1 MARSRNKKNVSMR
14 KPKSPRSMDHHYQAG
29 DVYSFRTSPL
39 SEFGPQDTG
48 RYAALKV
55 LGVKDGG
62 VYYVI
67 LDGVFDHHPT
77 PSEVSRLPWL
87 NNTRPGR
94 PGPACR
100 CSDLEWQNDLC
111 EFRYVGSVTLSE
123 ADVELMGRCR
133 AHGLWS
139 GADAEREWRWRN
151 DRAAYEQEVEAYRQ
165 ARDARF
171 AAERER
177 YEKRLKTLTWEVL
190 LAEQPFSRWDTHPPF
205 PPPEFVAAAR
215 DRVRSAMLELQSL
228 GSKPRKPQVRAVLK
242 TCIEWF
248 NAKDIEFGGVIETEE
263 REDICAVLEELAFVA
278 RQRTLVDEIEGWRHW

>member
-1 MARSRNKKNVSMR
+1 MNISVKKSKSR
-14 KPKSPRSMDHHYQAG
+14 RSMDQRYQAG
-29 DVYSFRTSPL
+29 DIYSFRTSPM
-39 SEFGPQDTG
+39 SEFSPKETG

-55 LGVKDGG
+55 LGVMSGG

-77 PSEVSRLPWL
+77 LSEVSQLPWL
-87 NNTRPGR
+87 NNTRPRR

-100 CSDLEWQNDLC
+100 CSDLTWKNDLR
-111 EFRYVGSVTLSE
+111 EFQYVGSVTLSK
-123 ADVELMGRCR
+123 ADVELVGNCR
-133 AHGLWS
+133 AHGPWS

-165 ARDARF
+165 LRDARL

-177 YEKRLKTLTWEVL
+177 YEKRLKTITWEVL
-190 LAEQPFSRWDTHPPF
+190 LAEQPFSRWGPHPPF

-215 DRVRSAMLELQSL
+215 DRVRSAVLELQSL
-228 GSKPRKPQVRAVLK
+228 GSKPKKPQVRAVLK
-242 TCIEWF
+242 ACIEWF

-278 RQRTLVDEIEGWRHW
+278 RQRTLVYEIEGWRRW